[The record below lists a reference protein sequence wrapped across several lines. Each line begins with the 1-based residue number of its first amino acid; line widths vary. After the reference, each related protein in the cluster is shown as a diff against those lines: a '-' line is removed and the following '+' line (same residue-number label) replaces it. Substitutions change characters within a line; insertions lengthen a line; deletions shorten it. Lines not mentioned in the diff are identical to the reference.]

1 MGGMVRRVRRRRSRD
16 EAGRWRKR
24 RGGRSSRE
32 GKEIVAVAR
41 EEVERGNRAGFVDEG
56 HVRRG
61 QRHRGNEGN
70 CRRAAAGAGARTVV
84 FPGPVIRGRRVLSGR
99 VVRVVRVIL
108 ARRLLRGSR
117 VDTAMHRATHRPLG
131 PTHEE
136 RKPERQH
143 EGQSP
148 KGQRTVHCED

>member
-24 RGGRSSRE
+24 RGRRSSRE

-41 EEVERGNRAGFVDEG
+41 EEVERGNRAGFVDQG

-61 QRHRGNEGN
+61 QRHRGNDSN
-70 CRRAAAGAGARTVV
+70 CRRAAPGAGARTVV
-84 FPGPVIRGRRVLSGR
+84 FPGPVIRGRRVLHRR
-99 VVRVVRVIL
+99 VVRVVL

-131 PTHEE
+131 PAHEE

-143 EGQSP
+143 EGESP